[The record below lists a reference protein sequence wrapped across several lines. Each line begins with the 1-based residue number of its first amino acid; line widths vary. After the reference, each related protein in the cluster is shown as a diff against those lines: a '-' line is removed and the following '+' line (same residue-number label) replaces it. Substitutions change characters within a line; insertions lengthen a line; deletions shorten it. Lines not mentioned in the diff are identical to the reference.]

1 MSTLRIIAGWTEA
14 NLKYCTLT
22 TEGASEF
29 EFKAAGK
36 SGEYYYA
43 TYYNEAQATWFP
55 EDKFEVFAAVV
66 EGSNVVMKPFTAEG
80 GYYKVAKLTASSGDI
95 CVIRSKEQKAGYELK
110 NASFNDKST
119 APAENDLSK
128 AAADFT
134 PSRIKYQYKFGSKNG
149 VVAFY
154 RVTSGTI
161 KKGGVYIEA
170 SVAAARLNIVFEG
183 EGDATAIEA
192 IANEAENTGAIYN
205 LNGVRVNKAQKGI
218 YIQNGKKFVK

>member
-1 MSTLRIIAGWTEA
+1 
-14 NLKYCTLT
+14 
-22 TEGASEF
+22 
-29 EFKAAGK
+29 
-36 SGEYYYA
+36 
-43 TYYNEAQATWFP
+43 
-55 EDKFEVFAAVV
+55 
-66 EGSNVVMKPFTAEG
+66 MKPFTAEG
-80 GYYKVAKLTASSGDI
+80 GYYKVAKLTASKRDI

-110 NASFNDKST
+110 NAGFNDLST
-119 APAENDLSK
+119 APAKNELKVVAPD
-128 AAADFT
+128 DIT

-154 RVTSGTI
+154 RVTSGTL

-170 SVAAARLNIVFEG
+170 STAAARLNIVFEG

-192 IANEAENTGAIYN
+192 LANEAENAGAIYN